1 LILRLFFIAVLFSFF
16 GMSQNELETIEIDEL
31 SEVPV
36 YPGCENIRNK
46 TKCLQENIQRH
57 IVRNFKYPK
66 EAKKNKIQGRVFVQF
81 IVGTGGYVD
90 IIKTRGPD
98 DLLEKEAQ
106 RIISL
111 LPKFKP
117 GILNGKPVRVPF
129 SMPIIF
135 RLQKNL

>member
-1 LILRLFFIAVLFSFF
+1 MIIRLFFIAVLFSFF
-16 GMSQNELETIEIDEL
+16 GISQNELQTIEIDEL

-36 YPGCENIRNK
+36 YPGCEDIRNK

-81 IVGTGGYVD
+81 IVGTGGYID
-90 IIKTRGPD
+90 IIKTRGPN

-117 GILNGKPVRVPF
+117 GVLNGKPVRVPF
-129 SMPIIF
+129 SMPILF

>member
-1 LILRLFFIAVLFSFF
+1 MKIRLFFIAVLFSFF
-16 GMSQNELETIEIDEL
+16 GISQNELQTIEIDEL
-31 SEVPV
+31 SEVPI

-46 TKCLQENIQRH
+46 RKCLQENIQRH

-66 EAKKNKIQGRVFVQF
+66 QAKKNKIQGRVFVQF
-81 IVGTGGYVD
+81 IVGTGGYIDV
-90 IIKTRGPD
+90 IKTRGPN

-117 GILNGKPVRVPF
+117 GVLNGKTVRVPF

-135 RLQKNL
+135 KLR

>member
-1 LILRLFFIAVLFSFF
+1 
-16 GMSQNELETIEIDEL
+16 MSQNELETIEIDEL

-117 GILNGKPVRVPF
+117 GVLNGKRVRVPF

>member
-1 LILRLFFIAVLFSFF
+1 
-16 GMSQNELETIEIDEL
+16 MSQNELETIEIDEL

-98 DLLEKEAQ
+98 VLLEKEAQ

-117 GILNGKPVRVPF
+117 GILNGKTVRVPF

>member
-1 LILRLFFIAVLFSFF
+1 MILRLFFIAVLFSFF

-90 IIKTRGPD
+90 IINTRGPD

>member
-1 LILRLFFIAVLFSFF
+1 
-16 GMSQNELETIEIDEL
+16 MSQNELETIEIDEL

-98 DLLEKEAQ
+98 DLLEKEAK

>member
-1 LILRLFFIAVLFSFF
+1 MILRLFFIAVLFSFF

-135 RLQKNL
+135 RLQKDL

>member
-1 LILRLFFIAVLFSFF
+1 
-16 GMSQNELETIEIDEL
+16 MSQNELETIEIDEL

-135 RLQKNL
+135 SLQKNL

>member
-1 LILRLFFIAVLFSFF
+1 
-16 GMSQNELETIEIDEL
+16 MSQNELETIEIDEL

-46 TKCLQENIQRH
+46 TRCLQENIQRH

-98 DLLEKEAQ
+98 DLLEKEAK

-117 GILNGKPVRVPF
+117 GILNGKTVRVPF

>member
-1 LILRLFFIAVLFSFF
+1 
-16 GMSQNELETIEIDEL
+16 MSQNELETIEIDEL

-98 DLLEKEAQ
+98 GLLEKEAQ

-117 GILNGKPVRVPF
+117 GILNGKTVRVPF

>member
-1 LILRLFFIAVLFSFF
+1 
-16 GMSQNELETIEIDEL
+16 MSQNELETIEIDEL

-46 TKCLQENIQRH
+46 TKCLEENIQRH

-117 GILNGKPVRVPF
+117 GILNGKTVRVPF

>member
-1 LILRLFFIAVLFSFF
+1 LKIRLFFIAVLFSFF
-16 GMSQNELETIEIDEL
+16 GISQNELQTIEIDEL

-46 TKCLQENIQRH
+46 RKCLQENIQRH

-66 EAKKNKIQGRVFVQF
+66 QAKKNKIQGRVFVQF
-81 IVGTGGYVD
+81 IVGTGGYIDV
-90 IIKTRGPD
+90 IKTRGPN

-117 GILNGKPVRVPF
+117 GVLNGKTVRVPF

-135 RLQKNL
+135 KLR

>member
-1 LILRLFFIAVLFSFF
+1 MILRLFFIAVLFSFF

-135 RLQKNL
+135 RLRKNL

>member
-1 LILRLFFIAVLFSFF
+1 
-16 GMSQNELETIEIDEL
+16 MSQNELETIEIDEL

-81 IVGTGGYVD
+81 IVGTGVYVD

-111 LPKFKP
+111 LSKFKP
-117 GILNGKPVRVPF
+117 GILNGKTVRVPF

>member
-1 LILRLFFIAVLFSFF
+1 
-16 GMSQNELETIEIDEL
+16 MSQNELETIEIDEL

-129 SMPIIF
+129 YMTIIL

>member
-1 LILRLFFIAVLFSFF
+1 
-16 GMSQNELETIEIDEL
+16 MSQNELETIEIDEL

-36 YPGCENIRNK
+36 YPGCENIINK

-117 GILNGKPVRVPF
+117 GILNGKTVRVPF

>member
-1 LILRLFFIAVLFSFF
+1 MIIRLFFIAVLFSFF
-16 GMSQNELETIEIDEL
+16 GISQNELQTIEIDEL
-31 SEVPV
+31 SEVPI
-36 YPGCENIRNK
+36 YPGCEDIRNK

-81 IVGTGGYVD
+81 IVGAGGYID

-98 DLLEKEAQ
+98 DLLEKEAE

-117 GILNGKPVRVPF
+117 GVLNGKPVRVPF

>member
-1 LILRLFFIAVLFSFF
+1 MILRLFFIAVLFSFF

-36 YPGCENIRNK
+36 YPGCENIINK

-117 GILNGKPVRVPF
+117 GIFNGKTVRVPF

>member
-1 LILRLFFIAVLFSFF
+1 
-16 GMSQNELETIEIDEL
+16 MSQNELETIEIDEL

-81 IVGTGGYVD
+81 IVGTGDYVD

>member
-1 LILRLFFIAVLFSFF
+1 LIIRLFFIAVLFSFF
-16 GMSQNELETIEIDEL
+16 GISQNELQTIEIDKL

-46 TKCLQENIQRH
+46 RKCLQENIQRH

-66 EAKKNKIQGRVFVQF
+66 QAKKNKIQGRVFVQF
-81 IVGTGGYVD
+81 IVGTGGYID

-98 DLLEKEAQ
+98 DLLEKEAE

>member
-1 LILRLFFIAVLFSFF
+1 MILRLFFIAVLFSFF

-81 IVGTGGYVD
+81 IIGTGGYIDV
-90 IIKTRGPD
+90 IKTRGPNN
-98 DLLEKEAQ
+98 LLEKEAQ

-117 GILNGKPVRVPF
+117 GVLNGKTVRVPF

-135 RLQKNL
+135 RLQ

>member
-1 LILRLFFIAVLFSFF
+1 LKIRLFFIAVLFSFF
-16 GMSQNELETIEIDEL
+16 GISQNELQTIEIDEL

-46 TKCLQENIQRH
+46 RKCLQENIQRH

-66 EAKKNKIQGRVFVQF
+66 QAKKNKIQGRVFVQF
-81 IVGTGGYVD
+81 IVGAGGYIDV
-90 IIKTRGPD
+90 IKTRGPN

-117 GILNGKPVRVPF
+117 GVLNGKTVRVPF

-135 RLQKNL
+135 KLR

>member
-1 LILRLFFIAVLFSFF
+1 MILRLFFIAVLFSFF

-117 GILNGKPVRVPF
+117 GVLNGKPVRVPF

>member
-1 LILRLFFIAVLFSFF
+1 MIIRLFFIAFLFSFF
-16 GMSQNELETIEIDEL
+16 GISQNELQTIEIDEL

-81 IVGTGGYVD
+81 IVGTGGYID
-90 IIKTRGPD
+90 LIKTRGPD

>member
-1 LILRLFFIAVLFSFF
+1 MILRLFFIAVLFSFF

-106 RIISL
+106 RIITL

-135 RLQKNL
+135 SLQKNL

>member
-1 LILRLFFIAVLFSFF
+1 MIIRLFFIAVLFSFY
-16 GMSQNELETIEIDEL
+16 GISQNELETIEIDEL

-36 YPGCENIRNK
+36 YPGCEDIRNK

-90 IIKTRGPD
+90 IIKTRGPN

>member
-1 LILRLFFIAVLFSFF
+1 
-16 GMSQNELETIEIDEL
+16 MSQNELETIEIDEL

-117 GILNGKPVRVPF
+117 GVLNGKTVRVPF

>member
-1 LILRLFFIAVLFSFF
+1 MIIRLFFIVVLFSFF
-16 GMSQNELETIEIDEL
+16 GLSQNELETIEIDKL
-31 SEVPV
+31 SEIPI

-46 TKCLQENIQRH
+46 RMCLEEYIQRH

-81 IVGTGGYVD
+81 IIGAGGYIDV
-90 IIKTRGPD
+90 IKTRGPN
-98 DLLEKEAQ
+98 DLLEREAR

-111 LPKFKP
+111 LPRLKP
-117 GILNGKPVRVPF
+117 GILNGKTVRVPF
-129 SMPIIF
+129 SIPIIF

>member
-1 LILRLFFIAVLFSFF
+1 
-16 GMSQNELETIEIDEL
+16 MSQNELETIEIDEL

-57 IVRNFKYPK
+57 IVRNFIYPK

-98 DLLEKEAQ
+98 DLLEKEAK

>member
-1 LILRLFFIAVLFSFF
+1 
-16 GMSQNELETIEIDEL
+16 MSQNELETIEIDEL

-106 RIISL
+106 RIITL

>member
-1 LILRLFFIAVLFSFF
+1 MILRLFFIAVLFSFF

-98 DLLEKEAQ
+98 DLLDKEAQ

>member
-1 LILRLFFIAVLFSFF
+1 MILRLFFIAVLFSFF

-135 RLQKNL
+135 SLQKNL

>member
-81 IVGTGGYVD
+81 IIGTGGYIDV
-90 IIKTRGPD
+90 IKTRGPNN
-98 DLLEKEAQ
+98 LLEKEAQ

-117 GILNGKPVRVPF
+117 GVLNGKTVRVPF

>member
-1 LILRLFFIAVLFSFF
+1 
-16 GMSQNELETIEIDEL
+16 MSQNELETIEIDEL

-81 IVGTGGYVD
+81 IVGTGVYVD

-117 GILNGKPVRVPF
+117 GILNGKTVRVPF

>member
-1 LILRLFFIAVLFSFF
+1 MILRLFFIAVLFSFF

-36 YPGCENIRNK
+36 YPGCENIINK

>member
-1 LILRLFFIAVLFSFF
+1 MILRLFFIAVLFSFF

-36 YPGCENIRNK
+36 YPGCENIKNK